1 MMKTEKKL
9 LTTQEL
15 AAVLGVSD
23 ARVRKLR
30 LDGRLPGAVDIGGT
44 WVYPAG
50 LASQGFA
57 KRKAGRPSK

>member
-1 MMKTEKKL
+1 MTREKKL

-15 AAVLGVSD
+15 AAALGVSD

-30 LDGRLPGAVDIGGT
+30 LDGRLPGAVEMGGT
-44 WVYPAG
+44 WVYPAN
-50 LASQGFA
+50 LAAQGYT